1 MAYRTI
7 GNTVIEWDDN
17 EPFIFTLKNEVGP
30 RDGRETQTVPI
41 DLSNL
46 GPGFTEDFLLHL
58 KEHLMERCMRA
69 KLTSIN
75 YLAIHLK
82 SCLAQVI
89 ALKLFET
96 KIAVID
102 EGFLLCL
109 SGQKENFIAVH
120 LKTLK
125 AAFSSNPHSALF
137 ARGLEATDF
146 PTRKNKKGRHG
157 YQIDQI
163 LAKALTRSAAAH
175 ILDVCDI
182 AYGKGD
188 MDIGHYSFAHLAF
201 AVFVRPNSYRQ
212 IRVGDLTLDKESN
225 QYSIRIVTSKTGEAF
240 PSKVNYCLNEPLG
253 VLLTKQ
259 RQHVIATYSHLVA
272 PEDIEKLALFPA
284 RRLMAGKSR
293 WRWTYANENFGM
305 LEDGA
310 AFATTYPCQI
320 HKKHFDDPRLT
331 LSANALRHTV
341 GTLLGQTG
349 AHENTIA
356 AVLKHASPG
365 VCRAYVDI
373 AFHGMMEELSEAM
386 RPAFDEH
393 LPGLMNFRSK
403 NDPVALEKL
412 IRSDDLETGQIE
424 DTGECGKNMACMDA
438 PIVCYGCYR
447 FIPYWDADHSI
458 NLRKVQQEMDD
469 HSKRGKPFEALVDK
483 ARTAKNR
490 IILIMGAA
498 DRYRDAKQRGA
509 QA

>member
-17 EPFIFTLKNEVGP
+17 EPFIFSLKNEVGP
-30 RDGRETQTVPI
+30 RDGRETITVLV
-41 DLSNL
+41 DLTDL
-46 GPGFTEDFLLHL
+46 RQGYTEDFLLHL
-58 KEHLMERCMRA
+58 KEHLMERCNRA
-69 KLTSIN
+69 KLISIKTE
-75 YLAIHLK
+75 AAFLK
-82 SCLAQVI
+82 SLLVQVT

-96 KIAVID
+96 RIAVID

-109 SGQKENFIAVH
+109 VGQKENFTA
-120 LKTLK
+120 LNLNYLRS
-125 AAFSSNPHSALF
+125 AFTANPHSALF

-157 YQIDQI
+157 LQIDQI
-163 LAKALTRSAAAH
+163 LVKALTRSAAAH
-175 ILDVCDI
+175 ILDVCDV

-212 IRVGDLTLDKESN
+212 IRVGDLTPDKESN
-225 QYSIRIVTSKTGEAF
+225 QYWIRIVSSKSGEAL
-240 PSKVNYCLNEPLG
+240 PSRVNYSINEPLG

-259 RQHVIATYSHLVA
+259 RQHVIATYGHLVA
-272 PEDIEKLALFPA
+272 PEDIEKLALFPG
-284 RRLMAGKSR
+284 RQLMAGNSR
-293 WRWTYANENFGM
+293 WRRDYANKNFGM
-305 LEDGA
+305 LEDGSD
-310 AFATTYPCQI
+310 FAKSYPVQI
-320 HKKHFDDPRLT
+320 REQHFDDPRLT
-331 LSANALRHTV
+331 LSANSLRHTV

-386 RPAFDEH
+386 RPAFVEH

-412 IRSDDLETGQIE
+412 IRSDDLETGHIE
-424 DTGECGKNMACMDA
+424 DTGECGGSIACMDA
-438 PIVCYGCYR
+438 PLVCYGCYR
-447 FIPYWDADHSI
+447 FIPCWDADHSI
-458 NLRKVQQEMDD
+458 NLRKAQQDMDD
-469 HSKRGKPFEALVDK
+469 HSKRGKPFEHLIEK
-483 ARTAKNR
+483 ARTAKNQ
-490 IILIMGAA
+490 IILIMGAV
-498 DRYRDAKQRGA
+498 DRYRDAMQRGA